1 MNNISLIYLIT
12 VLLFFV
18 IAVINIIISI
28 VRYRKKN
35 IQNYLSSKESRQK
48 KFANGK

>member
-35 IQNYLSSKESRQK
+35 IQNYLSNKESRQK
-48 KFANGK
+48 RFANGK

>member
-1 MNNISLIYLIT
+1 MDKISLIYLIA

-18 IAVINIIISI
+18 IAVINIVVSII
-28 VRYRKKN
+28 RYRNKN
-35 IQNYLSSKESRQK
+35 IQEYLKGKEMRQN